1 VSSYYGVIFSRYW
14 TGQTGRALRARGGK
28 DAQLL
33 GVYLFSN
40 DYMNML
46 GLYPLKLR
54 DVTDELGLTPAALT
68 KAFAVMRSLEYA
80 FYDYGTGFVWVREM
94 ATFRL
99 SIKDHEP
106 LKRDDNKTRGAQ
118 KLYARAAGRTRGWR
132 RSSIATA
139 KSCISKCAEMAHHQ
153 I

>member
-1 VSSYYGVIFSRYW
+1 LDGPDRPRAARSRRQ
-14 TGQTGRALRARGGK
+14 GCAVA
-28 DAQLL
+28 

-54 DVTDELGLTPAALT
+54 DVTEELGLTPAALT

-106 LKRDDNKTRGAQ
+106 LKRDDNKTR
-118 KLYARAAGRTRGWR
+118 ARKSSMPRCRTTRGWR

-139 KSCISKCAEMAHHQ
+139 KSCISKCAEMAHHK